1 MFGFSIERI
10 TPIRTD
16 YGFIVWRYIMKKSSF
31 VIDKSKMTFTK
42 KGIKIQSPKVVIKGD
57 LIKTDNISAK
67 DIDST
72 KLKTD
77 FC

>member
-1 MFGFSIERI
+1 MQNER
-10 TPIRTD
+10 PL
-16 YGFIVWRYIMKKSSF
+16 
-31 VIDKSKMTFTK
+31 VIGNSKMTFTK

-57 LIKTDNISAK
+57 VIKTGNISAQ

-77 FC
+77 CY

>member
-1 MFGFSIERI
+1 MKNLERRN
-10 TPIRTD
+10 T
-16 YGFIVWRYIMKKSSF
+16 MKKSSF
-31 VIDKSKMTFTK
+31 VIGKSKMTFTK

-57 LIKTDNISAK
+57 LIKTDNISAH

-77 FC
+77 FY

>member
-1 MFGFSIERI
+1 
-10 TPIRTD
+10 
-16 YGFIVWRYIMKKSSF
+16 MKKSSL
-31 VIDKSKMTFTK
+31 VIGKSKMTFTK

>member
-1 MFGFSIERI
+1 MQNER
-10 TPIRTD
+10 PL
-16 YGFIVWRYIMKKSSF
+16 
-31 VIDKSKMTFTK
+31 VIGNSQMTFTK

-57 LIKTDNISAK
+57 LIRTGNISAN
-67 DIDST
+67 DINST

>member
-1 MFGFSIERI
+1 MNKEQNERLI
-10 TPIRTD
+10 KI
-16 YGFIVWRYIMKKSSF
+16 GNSQI
-31 VIDKSKMTFTK
+31 TFTE

-57 LIKTDNISAK
+57 VIKTGNISAK

-77 FC
+77 FY

>member
-1 MFGFSIERI
+1 MKQEQNERLIEI
-10 TPIRTD
+10 
-16 YGFIVWRYIMKKSSF
+16 GNSQ
-31 VIDKSKMTFTK
+31 MTFTE

-57 LIKTDNISAK
+57 LIKTDNISAH

-77 FC
+77 FY

>member
-1 MFGFSIERI
+1 MNKEQNERLI
-10 TPIRTD
+10 KI
-16 YGFIVWRYIMKKSSF
+16 GNSQI
-31 VIDKSKMTFTK
+31 TFTE

-57 LIKTDNISAK
+57 VIKTGNISAN